1 MNFDLDLLS
10 LYEVDYYILVGFCM
24 QVVRFVGD
32 LYLVKDCEIR
42 HED

>member
-10 LYEVDYYILVGFCM
+10 LSEVDYYILVGFCM